1 MKLSETS
8 RGIIIIKTM
17 YPEINACFLW
27 RPNKNFFDLS
37 KKAKHLQQTHSI
49 LVSLVSVKS
58 IS

>member
-8 RGIIIIKTM
+8 PGIIIIKTM
-17 YPEINACFLW
+17 YFLW

-37 KKAKHLQQTHSI
+37 KEAKHLQQTHSV